1 MRILR
6 NSILAAVVVS
16 LFTMMASADD
26 DPPSRVARL
35 QYMAGSVSV
44 QPRGTEDWVGASL
57 NRPLTTA
64 DNIWTDKDSR
74 AELNIGT
81 ASLRVD
87 DETSLT
93 LTNISDNTVQ
103 LQLHQGVLNLRV
115 RRLYDGEIYEIDT
128 PNLAFTLQKSGEY
141 RFDVAPDGNVTL
153 VTVWKG
159 EGHATGDGPAVR
171 IRSHQRA
178 RFTSGTSLAHEIYEA
193 PQPDGFDDW
202 CRVRNQ
208 REDHSVSARYVSPGV
223 IGYEDLDEYGSWRT
237 VPTYGAIWVPTV
249 VSAGWAPYRY
259 GHWVWISPWGWTW
272 VDDASW
278 GFAPFHYGRWIYTGG
293 YWGWAPG
300 PVYVRPVYAPALV
313 AWFGGGF
320 GVSVGYGS
328 GYGWCPL
335 GYGEPYIPWY
345 RGSRGYF
352 RNVNVSNT
360 RITNITYV
368 TNNYYNYGD
377 GDGGRKHVKAF
388 NYANAQAP
396 NGVTAVDRRTIV
408 DSRPVAKAI
417 IPVAEKDV
425 RGLNSSHLQNRMEL
439 EPTRESRLGINAD
452 KPAVVPPTRAVER
465 PVVSR
470 IAPAGGNARQN
481 RKADENLTNRPTS
494 ERIVVNEATP
504 RLPARVVPRPTQPG
518 QEKPAEA
525 VIRSVDDAPRVA
537 TPEPVSGARQAE
549 PGIGR
554 MVPRPPQQG
563 QDKRNE
569 IRSGGDTPKAV
580 TPQPVSEARP
590 AEPGIGRMVPRPPA
604 ANRGVEEGHEPQT
617 PRVNRDNAPQA
628 GERTSS
634 RGADPVTREVA
645 RPAVGVTPQPAAEP
659 RTAPANSVPRPSG
672 PVSQPRESVRE
683 DRSSRSAGPSAPA
696 QQSRPVMESPR
707 SNSPGPSYAP
717 APSRPAM
724 EAPRQSA
731 PAQSAPS
738 APHSSAAPSSPHSSP
753 ASSAPSTPSSPAP
766 HSAPSSGPRG
776 NPNR

>member
-6 NSILAAVVVS
+6 RTIFAALLLS

-26 DPPSRVARL
+26 DPPGRVARL

-44 QPRGTEDWVGASL
+44 QPRGTESWVGGSL

-81 ASLRVD
+81 AFLRVD

-115 RRLYDGEIYEIDT
+115 RKLYGGEIYEIDT

-141 RFDVAPDGNVTL
+141 RFDVAPDGDVTL

-159 EGHATGDGPAVR
+159 EGDATGDGPSVR

-178 RFTSGTSLAHEIYEA
+178 RFTSGNSLAHEIYEA
-193 PQPDGFDDW
+193 PGPDGFDDW

-208 REDHSVSARYVSPGV
+208 REDRSVSARYVSPDV

-237 VPTYGAIWVPTV
+237 VPTYGAIWVPSV
-249 VSAGWAPYRY
+249 VSVGWAPYRY

-272 VDDASW
+272 VDDAPW
-278 GFAPFHYGRWIYTGG
+278 GFAPFHYGRWVYYGG

-313 AWFGGGF
+313 AWFGGGI
-320 GVSVGYGS
+320 GISVGFGG

-360 RITNITYV
+360 RITNITYI

-377 GDGGRKHVKAF
+377 GDRGRKHVKAF

-417 IPVAEKDV
+417 IPVSEKDA
-425 RGLNSSHLQNRMEL
+425 RGLNSSHLENRMEL
-439 EPTRESRLGINAD
+439 EPTRESRLGVNAD
-452 KPAVVPPTRAVER
+452 RPAVVPPARAVAR
-465 PVVSR
+465 PVVSKV
-470 IAPAGGNARQN
+470 APPTGSAPEN
-481 RKADENLTNRPTS
+481 RPAERGIGNRPTS
-494 ERIVVNEATP
+494 ERAVDNSTP
-504 RLPARVVPRPTQPG
+504 RSPGRVVPRPTQQD
-518 QEKPAEA
+518 QEKPADSAMRTSGDKPKAGTPEA
-525 VIRSVDDAPRVA
+525 V
-537 TPEPVSGARQAE
+537 SG
-549 PGIGR
+549 
-554 MVPRPPQQG
+554 
-563 QDKRNE
+563 
-569 IRSGGDTPKAV
+569 
-580 TPQPVSEARP
+580 ARP
-590 AEPGIGRMVPRPPA
+590 AEPGIGRMVPRPPQQA
-604 ANRGVEEGHEPQT
+604 QDKGGDSRMRSGGDTPKVTQPVSEARPAEPGIGRVVPRPPATNRDSDQGREPQM
-617 PRVNRDNAPQA
+617 PHVSRDNAAQP
-628 GERTSS
+628 GDHGPSHS
-634 RGADPVTREVA
+634 ADPAIREVA
-645 RPAVGVTPQPAAEP
+645 RPPAGVTAQPAVEQ

-672 PVSQPRESVRE
+672 PVSEPRESVRE
-683 DRSSRSAGPSAPA
+683 DHSPRSSAPSSPAP
-696 QQSRPVMESPR
+696 QSRPVMESPR
-707 SNSPGPSYAP
+707 PSSPGPSS
-717 APSRPAM
+717 APSRSVM

-731 PAQSAPS
+731 PAPSAPS
-738 APHSSAAPSSPHSSP
+738 APHSSPAPSAPHSSP
-753 ASSAPSTPSSPAP
+753 AP
-766 HSAPSSGPRG
+766 SAPSSPSFPAPHNAPSSPPRG
-776 NPNR
+776 NPGR